1 MASDVTEIRFYHL
14 LQTALD
20 RALPQLLER
29 TLSRGWRAVVLAR
42 SSERVEAL
50 NGQLWT
56 YSNDSFLP
64 HGSAADGNAAEQPV
78 WLTETDENP
87 NGATVLFLTD
97 GAVSSRIA
105 AFDLACEM
113 FDGNDDE
120 AVAAARDRW
129 REYLAAGHHLTY
141 WQQSDRGAWEKKAE
155 ANAEGTTDDA

>member
-1 MASDVTEIRFYHL
+1 MTEIRFYHL
-14 LQTALD
+14 LHTALD

-29 TLSRGWRAVVLAR
+29 TQSRGWRAVVMAR
-42 SSERVEAL
+42 SSERIEAL
-50 NGQLWT
+50 SGLLWT

-78 WLTETDENP
+78 WLTEADENP

-97 GAVSSRIA
+97 GAVSSRVA
-105 AFDLACEM
+105 GFDLACEM

-141 WQQSDRGAWEKKAE
+141 WQQSDRGAWEKRAE
-155 ANAEGTTDDA
+155 ANAEEAADGA